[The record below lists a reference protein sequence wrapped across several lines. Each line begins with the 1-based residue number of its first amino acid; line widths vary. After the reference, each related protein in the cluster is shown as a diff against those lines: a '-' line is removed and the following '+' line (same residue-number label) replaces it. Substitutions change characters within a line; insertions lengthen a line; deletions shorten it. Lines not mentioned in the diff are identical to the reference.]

1 MSLPLQ
7 ILFAKYNTLLTSD
20 GMPNANGTLTFTEAG
35 TSTPQAVYS
44 DPAGMVSLGSVV
56 TLNAA
61 GQFTTGVYLAPNGYR
76 IAVDTDP
83 VTTTVTQDNVEA
95 VAAAFLSSQATAQTV
110 GAKSQT
116 SYTVTSTDQ
125 WISMNGGTLTLLS
138 AVVPRGLPLIVQSVG
153 ATTVAVTPVGSE
165 TINGVSGA
173 FTMAAAASPA
183 FPCLVLYNDGTSNWL
198 AFYTTGA

>member
-7 ILFAKYNTLLTSD
+7 LLFAKYDTLLNSEGT
-20 GMPNANGTLTFTEAG
+20 PNANGTLTFTLAG

-44 DPAGMVSLGSVV
+44 DPAGVVSLGNVV
-56 TLNAA
+56 TLNSS
-61 GQFTTGVYLAPNGYR
+61 GQFTTGVYLAPTGYR
-76 IAVDTDP
+76 IAVDTSP
-83 VTTTVTQDNVEA
+83 VTSTVTQDDVEA
-95 VAAAFLSSQATAQTV
+95 VAAAFLATQATAQTV

-153 ATTVAVTPVGSE
+153 ATTVAVTPNGSE
-165 TINGVSGA
+165 TINGISGA

-183 FPCLVLYNDGTSNWL
+183 FPALILYPDGTSNWL